1 MIFLFANKSVSEWDG
16 EVEEEEMDK
25 NYPNSNKI
33 IDDVPLED

>member
-16 EVEEEEMDK
+16 EVEEEMDK